1 MVIAS
6 IRIHFD
12 LILSMSDSIF
22 DTWSYFNFILLK
34 SVNDEIPK
42 ADYLFFFILFL
53 FFILCKYNSQI
64 KYFFHVSA
72 NWAVSIMLHCM
83 VYCIALSC
91 IVLYCVVLYSTKT
104 EKSEAQV
111 LRRMLILGKASR
123 EHTKS
128 WQANKYSFQAK
139 AVVWI
144 RNSKSRLGL
153 SCAETH
159 RHQQEH

>member
-12 LILSMSDSIF
+12 LILRVSDSIF
-22 DTWSYFNFILLK
+22 DTWFYFNLILLK

-42 ADYLFFFILFL
+42 ADYLFFFIFYVVQIQLTNKVFL
-53 FFILCKYNSQI
+53 
-64 KYFFHVSA
+64 HVSA
-72 NWAVSIMLHCM
+72 NWAVSIMLHYM
-83 VYCIALSC
+83 VYCTVLSC

-111 LRRMLILGKASR
+111 LRRMLILSKTSR

-159 RHQQEH
+159 RHQQEQ